1 MSEENKSA
9 LGTILEKIKS
19 GAGNIG
25 RKADSTKDDRTSNLE
40 PVIGDAPDLLEAQDA
55 GQSGRPLIDEL
66 NDPMEPDLNDAPEAE
81 KTAKKPM
88 SVGRKLALFVI
99 ALVALKLGMDG
110 VGLDPFASDPAPAVT
125 EDKQPIQ
132 TGPGNENVE
141 DLGLTAGLPN
151 PLADS
156 PPLDP
161 AIGKSLEE
169 LKLSGPFQEPLA
181 NHQTADASPADPFGF
196 PAAETPEAPAQF
208 EIAGDRTQSPAADM
222 PSAPAAAA
230 ATTDNPFSQLQSSTD
245 KPKPT
250 PIESAEKESPILG
263 SAISQKSDSSSQ
275 QLAAA
280 DGSALTQKQMQDEIR
295 AQGVEIEKLK
305 RSVSELQRK
314 QPAAAQ
320 SKPSNRNQRPAN
332 TAVRRPT
339 PQRTVAATKV
349 AKRPKVCVK
358 AVAPP
363 ARNCA
368 SCVAHAFVVGPGGET
383 MVGQGDFLAGYRVAI
398 TGDRLDLQDSAGQV
412 VHKFWSQPNGC
423 TSI

>member
-40 PVIGDAPDLLEAQDA
+40 PVIGDSPDLLEAQDV

-81 KTAKKPM
+81 KAAKKPM
-88 SVGRKLALFVI
+88 TLGRKVAIAVIVLVVAKLAMN
-99 ALVALKLGMDG
+99 AA
-110 VGLDPFASDPAPAVT
+110 GLDPLSSDPAPAGT
-125 EDKQPIQ
+125 AESQPIQ
-132 TGPGNENVE
+132 TAPSNDNAE
-141 DLGLTAGLPN
+141 DPGLTAGLPN

-156 PPLDP
+156 PPQDP

-169 LKLSGPFQEPLA
+169 LKLNGPFQEPLA

-222 PSAPAAAA
+222 PSAPAAAP
-230 ATTDNPFSQLQSSTD
+230 TDNPFSQLQSSTD

-250 PIESAEKESPILG
+250 PIESAEKDSPILG

-275 QLAAA
+275 QLTAA